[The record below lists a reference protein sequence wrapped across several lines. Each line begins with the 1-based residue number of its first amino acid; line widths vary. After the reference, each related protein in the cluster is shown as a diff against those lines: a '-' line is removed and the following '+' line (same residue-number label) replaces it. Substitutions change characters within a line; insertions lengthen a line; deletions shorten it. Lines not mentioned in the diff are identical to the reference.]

1 MGHDIAKY
9 HPGQGD
15 ISDQFSR
22 ANIKPK
28 TLRYF
33 KQIFRNG
40 DYTFG
45 ELTAEYYG
53 LQGDELRH
61 WRSNVGLYPKDV
73 QNEIKRHVIHA
84 MTRKDSN
91 GNDDPTL
98 ISFKWED
105 EAGPK
110 SITCT
115 YDAGSPAIYT
125 IGISGFPIP
134 MTSAFADR
142 RGKY

>member
-1 MGHDIAKY
+1 MGHDLARH

-15 ISDQFSR
+15 ISNQFTR
-22 ANIKPK
+22 AQIKEC
-28 TLRYF
+28 LRHF

-45 ELTAEYYG
+45 DLTAAFYG
-53 LQGDELRH
+53 LTGNELRH
-61 WRSNVGLYPKDV
+61 WKSDVDLYPKDV

-84 MTRKDSN
+84 MTRKNNKGD
-91 GNDDPTL
+91 DDPTL
-98 ISFKWED
+98 ISFKWEEETD
-105 EAGPK
+105 PK

-115 YDAGSPAIYT
+115 YEPGSPAIYT
-125 IGISGFPIP
+125 IVISGFPKP
-134 MTSAFADR
+134 LTSAFADR